1 MPPPPQEHRRPT
13 LPSLHR
19 PTSLSH
25 AVRAPCTLQKLSE
38 ELEEWEQTEEQD
50 SLKAVAAVLGSA
62 KLLRHRDGDVKL
74 LSACC
79 LSDVLRIFAP
89 ESPYENETLKMVF
102 ELFISQLRGLQDDE
116 GASFARYTYLVE
128 RLAMVKSFVLMLDLN
143 FDDLV
148 RQLVEVLLESAS
160 EAHPIRV
167 SGYMM
172 SIIVTT
178 LEVSLSPQPSHTKP
192 APNPNPNPHP
202 NPHRNPTPHHR
213 S

>member
-1 MPPPPQEHRRPT
+1 
-13 LPSLHR
+13 
-19 PTSLSH
+19 
-25 AVRAPCTLQKLSE
+25 
-38 ELEEWEQTEEQD
+38 
-50 SLKAVAAVLGSA
+50 
-62 KLLRHRDGDVKL
+62 
-74 LSACC
+74 
-79 LSDVLRIFAP
+79 
-89 ESPYENETLKMVF
+89 
-102 ELFISQLRGLQDDE
+102 
-116 GASFARYTYLVE
+116 
-128 RLAMVKSFVLMLDLN
+128 MVKSFVLMLDLN

-192 APNPNPNPHP
+192 APNPNPNPQP
-202 NPHRNPTPHHR
+202 QPLPPTPTPTPTPTPSPTPHYR